1 LIKFLSEQWFE
12 KSKKIASEEL
22 DPEKDLN
29 RTSTSLMNIINNVP
43 PDGKTFYFYI
53 LVNEGNI
60 LEMKL
65 DRNSSIMEKDVEFIV
80 SGNYDTFKQIFKGDM
95 GITIALIK
103 NRIEIKGDK
112 KKALKLIK
120 PLERVIASLR
130 EITDEY

>member
-1 LIKFLSEQWFE
+1 
-12 KSKKIASEEL
+12 
-22 DPEKDLN
+22 
-29 RTSTSLMNIINNVP
+29 
-43 PDGKTFYFYI
+43 
-53 LVNEGNI
+53 
-60 LEMKL
+60 
-65 DRNSSIMEKDVEFIV
+65 
-80 SGNYDTFKQIFKGDM
+80 M